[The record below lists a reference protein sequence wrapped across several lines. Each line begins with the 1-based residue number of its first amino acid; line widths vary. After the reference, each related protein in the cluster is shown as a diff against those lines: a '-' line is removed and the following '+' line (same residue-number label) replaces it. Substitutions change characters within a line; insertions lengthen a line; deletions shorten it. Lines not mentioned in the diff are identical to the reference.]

1 MKKQILTLSDSNM
14 AGDTWRWY
22 FFLDGETGGAYS
34 LSCEQILNGDA
45 GSPIEPVTG
54 LRRGADVWNA
64 LNTMMSDAGYS
75 LAEFDLSEIAA
86 EIAKL
91 NVNLANQFKRGERL
105 IERRDKAAA
114 KTDSDCREKIL
125 APYKSIID
133 EYVLKF
139 SDEPLRGYGTERIW
153 AKRFIEQYVLD
164 NGRLPDGEYQIQVKT
179 GGVNY
184 SGATHDF
191 SDIKLI
197 KTSA

>member
-1 MKKQILTLSDSNM
+1 MKKQILTFSDSNM

-54 LRRGADVWNA
+54 LRRGADVWIA

-91 NVNLANQFKRGERL
+91 NVNLANQLKRGERL

-125 APYKSIID
+125 A
-133 EYVLKF
+133 VN
-139 SDEPLRGYGTERIW
+139 GG
-153 AKRFIEQYVLD
+153 AKAGQR
-164 NGRLPDGEYQIQVKT
+164 
-179 GGVNY
+179 GGVKSSQWREGAPTY
-184 SGATHDF
+184 KGARSGPF
-191 SDIKLI
+191 VCRRQKLFR
-197 KTSA
+197 S